1 MDGLKP
7 LFALAALALVTAV
20 CAHGQAPTAKENVPI
35 ATKVKVRQPFV
46 PPAPFS
52 IDATADRKTPLVEF
66 LSLNQMTAR
75 DREQAANAES
85 SIGEHVGHVGL
96 EFNEGQWSYEQVVC
110 PALPNHIFLRF
121 LRNNGKGDVSVF
133 TASIPRGDEG
143 RVRIIPIQLRSYSLW
158 SPAPINALTISAF
171 NHIRA
176 EDNPDRAPVADW
188 LGTAFCYAALA
199 GGQPKEAVV
208 NQEPPTDKFPVA
220 NKASLAIPD
229 KGGAILSFS
238 DVSASPKSMTWT
250 MSFDGKG
257 KLLKA
262 THTPAELVP
271 INWVHPA
278 KVDQKTR
285 QLLGTEPAVETRPT
299 PPAPPVATDHPAAPV
314 ATTLTPAQTA
324 NAQ

>member
-1 MDGLKP
+1 VY
-7 LFALAALALVTAV
+7 A
-20 CAHGQAPTAKENVPI
+20 QAPTATEKVPV
-35 ATKVKVRQPFV
+35 ATKVTVHQPV
-46 PPAPFS
+46 IPPVPFS
-52 IDATADRKTPLVEF
+52 IGATADRKTPLVEF
-66 LSLNQMTAR
+66 RSLDQMTAR

-85 SIGEHVGHVGL
+85 SIAEHVGHVGL
-96 EFNEGQWSYEQVVC
+96 EFNQGQWSYEQVDC

-176 EDNPDRAPVADW
+176 EDNPDHAPVADW

-199 GGQPKEAVV
+199 GGQPNAAVV

-220 NKASLAIPD
+220 NKASLAVPD

-250 MSFDGKG
+250 MTFDGKG

-278 KVDQKTR
+278 QVDPKTR
-285 QLLGTEPAVETRPT
+285 QLLGMEPAVETRPT
-299 PPAPPVATDHPAAPV
+299 PPAPPIATDHPTPPV
-314 ATTLTPAQTA
+314 TTTLSPAQTA
-324 NAQ
+324 SAQ

>member
-1 MDGLKP
+1 MERLRS
-7 LFALAALALVTAV
+7 LIAVASLAAV
-20 CAHGQAPTAKENVPI
+20 CALVQAQTVTQHVPGTAVEKVNQPI
-35 ATKVKVRQPFV
+35 VRSVPFV
-46 PPAPFS
+46 LDSTTPWAS
-52 IDATADRKTPLVEF
+52 PLVEF
-66 LSLNQMTAR
+66 RSLDQMTPQ
-75 DREQAANAES
+75 DRLLAANAES
-85 SIGEHVGHVGL
+85 SIAEHAGHTGL
-96 EFNEGQWSYEQVVC
+96 EFNEGQWTYRQMVC
-110 PALPNHIFLRF
+110 SALPNHIFLRF
-121 LRNNGKGDVSVF
+121 LRNNGSGDVSVF
-133 TASIPRGDEG
+133 TASIPRGEEG

-176 EDNPDRAPVADW
+176 EDNPDHAPVADW

-199 GGQPKEAVV
+199 GGQPNAAVV

-220 NKASLAIPD
+220 NKASLAVPD

-250 MSFDGKG
+250 MTFDGKG

-278 KVDQKTR
+278 QVDPKTR
-285 QLLGTEPAVETRPT
+285 QLLGMEPAVETRPT
-299 PPAPPVATDHPAAPV
+299 PPAPPIATDHPTPPV
-314 ATTLTPAQTA
+314 TTTLSPAQTA
-324 NAQ
+324 SAQ